1 MPARVAPRRETG
13 IATVLTHDSDDPAAM
28 GDQRRGH
35 LARGAGR
42 LSTLAATPRFTGVET
57 VNRGL
62 CYEE

>member
-35 LARGAGR
+35 LARAR
-42 LSTLAATPRFTGVET
+42 VVCPPSQPHPDSPVSR
-57 VNRGL
+57 R
-62 CYEE
+62 